1 MFPNIVFN
9 KKGVP
14 IIPSTTNG
22 GEMSD
27 SEQSGRIVLKPEG
40 SGAAA
45 PDRRVRRTRKLLHDA
60 FISLTIEKGYEKT
73 TIQDILDRA
82 DVGRSTFYAHF
93 RDKAAL
99 LEASFDGMDDQLQR
113 QLADV
118 PATDSIDVAL
128 PAALLYEHAHQNQ
141 RVYRALCGHQGG
153 ALVQRHLRALIGD
166 LLRKHL
172 RPGGGGT
179 EVPVDIAAEFY
190 TSAALGL
197 LVWWIAHDF
206 CNGPA
211 WLTATYR
218 RLAQPVPG
226 G

>member
-1 MFPNIVFN
+1 
-9 KKGVP
+9 
-14 IIPSTTNG
+14 
-22 GEMSD
+22 MSD
-27 SEQSGRIVLKPEG
+27 SEQNGRIVQNPGG

-60 FISLTIEKGYEKT
+60 FISLAIEKGYEKT

-82 DVGRSTFYAHF
+82 DVGRSTFYAHY

-99 LEASFDGMDDQLQR
+99 LTTSFDDMGEQLQR

-118 PATDSIDVAL
+118 SAASPIDVAL
-128 PAALLYEHAHQNQ
+128 PAALLFEHAYRNQ

-153 ALVQRHLRALIGD
+153 AVVQRHLRALIGD

-172 RPGGGGT
+172 RSEFSGSDT
-179 EVPVDIAAEFY
+179 EVPADIAAEFY

-206 CNGPA
+206 CNGPT
-211 WLTATYR
+211 WLAGTYR
-218 RLAQPVPG
+218 ALAHPAR
-226 G
+226 

>member
-1 MFPNIVFN
+1 
-9 KKGVP
+9 
-14 IIPSTTNG
+14 
-22 GEMSD
+22 MSD
-27 SEQSGRIVLKPEG
+27 SEQNGRNVRSPGG

-45 PDRRVRRTRKLLHDA
+45 LDRRVRRTRKLLHDA

-82 DVGRSTFYAHF
+82 DVGRSTFYAHY

-99 LEASFDGMDDQLQR
+99 LTTSFDDMHEQLQR
-113 QLADV
+113 QLADM
-118 PATDSIDVAL
+118 PGSTPIDVAL
-128 PAALLYEHAHQNQ
+128 PAALLFEHAYRNQ

-153 ALVQRHLRALIGD
+153 AVVQRHLRALIGD

-172 RPGGGGT
+172 RPEVSGRDT
-179 EVPVDIAAEFY
+179 EVPADIAAEFY

-206 CNGPA
+206 CNGPT
-211 WLTATYR
+211 WLAATYR
-218 RLAQPVPG
+218 ALAHPAR
-226 G
+226 

>member
-1 MFPNIVFN
+1 
-9 KKGVP
+9 
-14 IIPSTTNG
+14 
-22 GEMSD
+22 MSD
-27 SEQSGRIVLKPEG
+27 SEQNGRIVQNPG
-40 SGAAA
+40 DSGAAA

-60 FISLTIEKGYEKT
+60 FISLAIEKGYEKT

-82 DVGRSTFYAHF
+82 DVGRSTFYAHY

-99 LEASFDGMDDQLQR
+99 LTTSFDDMHEQLQR

-118 PATDSIDVAL
+118 PAATPIDVAL
-128 PAALLYEHAHQNQ
+128 PAALLFEHAYRNQ

-153 ALVQRHLRALIGD
+153 AVVQRHLRSLIGD

-172 RPGGGGT
+172 RPEFSGGDT
-179 EVPVDIAAEFY
+179 EVPADIAAEFY

-206 CNGPA
+206 CNGPT
-211 WLTATYR
+211 WLAATYR
-218 RLAQPVPG
+218 ALAHPSADNHG
-226 G
+226 

>member
-1 MFPNIVFN
+1 M
-9 KKGVP
+9 
-14 IIPSTTNG
+14 
-22 GEMSD
+22 
-27 SEQSGRIVLKPEG
+27 SGRIVRKPGG

-60 FISLTIEKGYEKT
+60 FISLAIEKGYEKT

-82 DVGRSTFYAHF
+82 DVGRSTFYVHY

-99 LEASFDGMDDQLQR
+99 LTTSFDDMGEQLQR

-118 PATDSIDVAL
+118 SAASPIDVAL
-128 PAALLYEHAHQNQ
+128 PAALLFEHAYRNQ

-172 RPGGGGT
+172 RPEFSRERHRGARRHCRRVLYLCRVGITGVVDRPRFLQRTDLVGRDISNARAPC
-179 EVPVDIAAEFY
+179 PVN
-190 TSAALGL
+190 
-197 LVWWIAHDF
+197 HD
-206 CNGPA
+206 
-211 WLTATYR
+211 
-218 RLAQPVPG
+218 
-226 G
+226 